1 LDSENAACYV
11 LLTNIYAA
19 AGNGHLRTNVEQQ
32 WKARGVR
39 KQPGHTWI
47 EVNNE
52 VHMFV
57 VDNQDHLQMI
67 EICAKLQRLSV
78 VMCDA
83 GYVPHTEFILH
94 DVEEEEMVFHLG
106 HQSEKLAIG
115 LGLIKTAPCTP
126 LQIKKNLQVF
136 FEDCHTSTKFI

>member
-19 AGNGHLRTNVEQQ
+19 AGNGHLHTNVEQQ
-32 WKARGVR
+32 WKTRGVS

-57 VDNQDHLQMI
+57 VDKQDHLKMI
-67 EICAKLQRLSV
+67 EICAELQRLSV
-78 VMCDA
+78 IMCDA
-83 GYVPHTEFILH
+83 GYAPYTEFILH
-94 DVEEEEMVFHLG
+94 DVEEEEMVFHLC
-106 HQSEKLAIG
+106 HQSEKLARIG
-115 LGLIKTAPCTP
+115 AHQDSSLYSPN
-126 LQIKKNLQVF
+126 KKKSAGF